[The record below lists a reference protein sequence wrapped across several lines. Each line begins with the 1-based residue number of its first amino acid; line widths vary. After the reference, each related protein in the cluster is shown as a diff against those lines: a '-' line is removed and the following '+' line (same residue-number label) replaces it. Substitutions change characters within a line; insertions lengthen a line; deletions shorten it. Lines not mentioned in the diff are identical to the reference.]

1 MKAPNIVCFIICIL
15 VKNLPGWYCTLHL
28 SFHYDH
34 MQIIGASSIAIPTTE
49 SCKYDLEFV
58 IQHQF
63 LLKLNET
70 AVAFGTFLRCTEKLK
85 SNCKLVAGV
94 ILNILLRNGNIMIA
108 KKIPKSRDR
117 PNERVKER
125 WKIEALWLEKEKNS
139 WQFLGFCSKRKC
151 FFLHFFAG
159 YLSNWLKICF
169 CFLQVLFVFYRIG
182 HHLPYG
188 SGQCSPI

>member
-34 MQIIGASSIAIPTTE
+34 MQIIGARSIAIPTTE

-125 WKIEALWLEKEKNS
+125 WKIEALWLEKKKELLTVPRILQQAKM
-139 WQFLGFCSKRKC
+139 
-151 FFLHFFAG
+151 FFPSFFRR
-159 YLSNWLKICF
+159 
-169 CFLQVLFVFYRIG
+169 LFE
-182 HHLPYG
+182 
-188 SGQCSPI
+188 